1 MVNKHARMNIM
12 RGKVQHGEV
21 TEYRPSL
28 IIKPSTL
35 NTWFVLHHYR
45 VLFQISNQLLKKNSG
60 KFKLKDRV
68 Q

>member
-45 VLFQISNQLLKKNSG
+45 VLFQISNQL
-60 KFKLKDRV
+60 F
-68 Q
+68 

>member
-1 MVNKHARMNIM
+1 M
-12 RGKVQHGEV
+12 RVKVQHGEV

-45 VLFQISNQLLKKNSG
+45 VLFQISNQLFKK
-60 KFKLKDRV
+60 KQWQV
-68 Q
+68 QTEGPRSVEVFLPN